1 MDNHIYKTI
10 ELTGT
15 SANSIEEA
23 VNRALARA
31 SNSID
36 NMRWFTV
43 KEVRG
48 QVKEGA
54 CTEWQVTIKASF
66 TIKE

>member
-15 SANSIEEA
+15 SPNSIEEA
-23 VNRALARA
+23 VNRALAKA
-31 SNSID
+31 SKSID

-43 KEVRG
+43 KEIRG
-48 QVKEGA
+48 HITDGA
-54 CTEWQVTIKASF
+54 CAEWQVTTKASF
-66 TIKE
+66 TIKD